1 MPLKTLNA
9 FTNYIRSFILKKNQL
24 ISLLSIQVQD
34 DERTES
40 ELFTNAVLNCTKNNS
55 TIIYEDTEA
64 TGFEGSVT
72 TIKIINGKEASIMRT
87 GTSNSFLT
95 FEIGKKHYCQYGTP
109 FGMCQMGVYTH
120 AIEDT
125 LTENGRLYMKYT
137 LDINAST
144 LSDNEITITIQNFKK
159 G

>member
-1 MPLKTLNA
+1 M
-9 FTNYIRSFILKKNQL
+9 KKNQI
-24 ISLLSIQVQD
+24 ISLLSVQTED
-34 DERTES
+34 GERTES

-55 TIIYEDTEA
+55 TITYEDTEA

-72 TIKIINGKEASIMRT
+72 TIKIINGREATIMRT
-87 GTSNSFLT
+87 GSSNSFLT

-109 FGMCQMGVYTH
+109 FGMLQMGIYTH

-125 LTENGRLYMKYT
+125 ILENGRLYMKYT
-137 LDINAST
+137 LDVNAST
-144 LSDNEITITIQNFKK
+144 LSDNEITITIPDFRK